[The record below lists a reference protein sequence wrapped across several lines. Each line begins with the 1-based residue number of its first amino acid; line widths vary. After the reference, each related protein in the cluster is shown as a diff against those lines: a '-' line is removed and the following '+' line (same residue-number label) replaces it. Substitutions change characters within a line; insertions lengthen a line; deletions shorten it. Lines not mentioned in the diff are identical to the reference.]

1 MWINLN
7 PELAQ
12 YYSGESAFDQLMDCE
27 GEKFRHIKTRRTI
40 KFERGGRSYF
50 IKIHRACGWR
60 EVWKNWFAFKRPV
73 TSARMEWEAIDRLNA
88 LNVSTLSVVG
98 RGIRGKAPAN
108 QESFVITEALE
119 GMISLEQLTQ
129 RWGNLTVQK
138 RVYLKRELIRQ
149 VANIA
154 KTIHHNGLN
163 HRDFYLCHFLVK
175 DRHWDQ
181 WQPEDSLTLHLIDL
195 HRMQQRSIVP
205 KRWWI
210 KDLAGLLFSSL
221 DCSLTRNDLLRFSMI
236 YWDCTILDL
245 RREKLGVMWKI
256 YRKARRLYAS
266 IHGKNAPKTAGLDN
280 LVLYE

>member
-1 MWINLN
+1 MWIDLD
-7 PELAQ
+7 PELAR
-12 YYSGESAFDQLMDCE
+12 YYSEESAFDQLMDCE

-40 KFERGGRSYF
+40 KFEKGGKNYF

-73 TSARMEWEAIDRLNA
+73 TSARMEWEAIDRLNS

-129 RWGNLTVQK
+129 RWGGLTVQK
-138 RVYLKRELIRQ
+138 RVCLKRELIRQ
-149 VANIA
+149 VAYIA
-154 KTIHHNGLN
+154 KTIHCNGLN

-175 DRHWDQ
+175 DRKWDQ
-181 WQPEDSLTLHLIDL
+181 WQPEDFLTLHLIDL
-195 HRMQQRSIVP
+195 HRMQQRSTVP

-236 YWDCTILDL
+236 YWDCALHDL
-245 RREKLGVMWKI
+245 CRERSSVLWKI

-266 IHGKNAPKTAGLDN
+266 IHGKDAPKPAGCS
-280 LVLYE
+280 